1 MASMAL
7 LSLSNRSSP
16 DAAGEQASGS
26 SASPHFS
33 KNGQAAGSDTSTST
47 SSAAMHIA
55 VSDGSNASV
64 PAVGAAGAA
73 DVAGGAPRRRQG
85 SEDAAG
91 EASSALLWLA
101 GNSKDKKPPVSVS
114 EGGSMAASPP
124 AASPSKDSVRS
135 AGTNGTNGATN
146 SLPPAS
152 QLISSLAAPVRA
164 SKPARAK
171 RGAAEAFGSSL
182 GAEDTVMSVP
192 LGAMPSGANSSSKRP
207 RGSST
212 SSAKAAVPPSSDA
225 QSSIPTGTA
234 VALIP
239 GGGDSSGGGGV
250 PQHMHFSAGY
260 DASSQGQQFVPYT
273 MHMQTDVSTGM
284 PIMMGSPW
292 DHASA
297 ANAAGLDGV
306 PSTAF
311 PFHTAGGAQ
320 HINAQ
325 GDGGAVNMGHHIHG
339 HVLPPIASLPSV
351 KGVNVTSPKGSVQQ
365 QNISQE
371 DHDAAVQVATVI
383 AAQGAMQAASGH
395 GMAPSSSGT
404 SIPMMMNGVPM
415 GTPMGS
421 AGMTVTMSSGMP
433 VAMSGGMPYMTGA
446 GSSGMYASAP
456 GTIMPAVGM
465 NGSMMPDMNAL
476 FLQQSGLDGAFVQ
489 GTLPDGSMAM
499 GHAGGMHAQLMGAH
513 GMMYPMAIPLNPIG
527 LAPDGSHMG
536 YMQAPPMAMVA
547 AQQAAMG
554 VRSARRGG
562 SSQAGSRNKGGSKT
576 GAKGEPVCR
585 VCNAQFTGWDE
596 LKTHVTNSHN
606 EELCQT
612 VSKSGQA
619 LMCEWCGSKFSKH
632 AYLIEHLRVHTG
644 ERPYRCKVCSK
655 TFTRRYM
662 MTAHMRIH
670 TGEKPFVCDLC
681 GKEFACSTDL
691 KRHRRIHTGEKPFE
705 CRYCKKSFSD
715 GSAWRRHERIHTGEQ
730 RMVKC
735 HLCSQSFTRRASL
748 TVHLHTKHGLH
759 GAEAEAAM
767 AAHEE

>member
-1 MASMAL
+1 
-7 LSLSNRSSP
+7 
-16 DAAGEQASGS
+16 
-26 SASPHFS
+26 
-33 KNGQAAGSDTSTST
+33 
-47 SSAAMHIA
+47 MHVA
-55 VSDGSNASV
+55 VSDGSNASA
-64 PAVGAAGAA
+64 PASSPTAAA
-73 DVAGGAPRRRQG
+73 DAVTGSAPRRRQG
-85 SEDAAG
+85 TEDAAG

-101 GNSKDKKPPVSVS
+101 GNSKDKKTALSVS
-114 EGGSMAASPP
+114 DGASAAAASP

-135 AGTNGTNGATN
+135 ASSAAVPSA

-152 QLISSLAAPVRA
+152 QLISSMAGG
-164 SKPARAK
+164 ARAGKSTRTK

-192 LGAMPSGANSSSKRP
+192 LGAQSTAAAGNKRARGAN
-207 RGSST
+207 T
-212 SSAKAAVPPSSDA
+212 ASAEGAQAAAV
-225 QSSIPTGTA
+225 
-234 VALIP
+234 VVP
-239 GGGDSSGGGGV
+239 GGDAAAAAPAAVQFPG
-250 PQHMHFSAGY
+250 GY
-260 DASSQGQQFVPYT
+260 DATSQGQHFLPYT
-273 MHMQTDVSTGM
+273 MHMSTDASTGM
-284 PIMMGSPW
+284 PIMMGNPW

-297 ANAAGLDGV
+297 AQAAGLDGV
-306 PSTAF
+306 PTSFAF
-311 PFHTAGGAQ
+311 QGVEGGAGGNPMQ
-320 HINAQ
+320 
-325 GDGGAVNMGHHIHG
+325 G
-339 HVLPPIASLPSV
+339 HVLPPLASLPSV
-351 KGVNVTSPKGSVQQ
+351 KGVNVTSPKNNAHTPAQGV
-365 QNISQE
+365 SQE

-383 AAQGAMQAASGH
+383 AAQGAMTAAAQGHSSSG
-395 GMAPSSSGT
+395 GVPSSSGT
-404 SIPMMMNGVPM
+404 SIPMMVNGIPM
-415 GTPMGS
+415 ATPMGS
-421 AGMTVTMSSGMP
+421 AGMTMTMSGGMP
-433 VAMSGGMPYMTGA
+433 VAVSGGMPYMVNASA
-446 GSSGMYASAP
+446 GGMYASAP

-476 FLQQSGLDGAFVQ
+476 FLQQSGLEGAFVQ

-499 GHAGGMHAQLMGAH
+499 GHAGGMQGGLMGAH

-562 SSQAGSRNKGGSKT
+562 SSRAGSRGKGGKT

-585 VCNAQFTGWDE
+585 VCNAQFTNWDD
-596 LKTHVTNSHN
+596 LKTHVTNAHN

-619 LMCEWCGSKFSKH
+619 LMCEWCGAKFSKH

-644 ERPYRCKVCSK
+644 ERPYKCKVCSK

-735 HLCSQSFTRRASL
+735 HLCPQSFTRRASL

-759 GAEAEAAM
+759 GDEAEAAM
-767 AAHEE
+767 SANE